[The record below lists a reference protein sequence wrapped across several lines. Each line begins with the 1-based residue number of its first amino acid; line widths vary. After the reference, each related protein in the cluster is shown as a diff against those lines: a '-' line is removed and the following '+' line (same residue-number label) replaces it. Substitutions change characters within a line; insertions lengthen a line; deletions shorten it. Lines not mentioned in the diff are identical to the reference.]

1 MTQVQ
6 EIEKAIRELPEEEKK
21 SLVLK
26 INDLYWDAWDE
37 QLGRD
42 FASGRLDALIA
53 EAEADIALGNI
64 KPLDE
69 IIHDA

>member
-1 MTQVQ
+1 MTHVQ
-6 EIEKAIRELPEEEKK
+6 EIEKAIRELPDGDKK

-37 QLGRD
+37 QLERD
-42 FASGRLDALIA
+42 FAAGRLDALMA
-53 EAEADIALGNI
+53 EAEADIKQGRT

-69 IIHDA
+69 LLRDT